1 MNKSVIKTKK
11 VIPLSPNEEK
21 TLRENEEKRKRILR
35 IQQARNQGKKIYEN
49 RIPNYNTSV
58 EEELKSLIR
67 LIQAQWNR
75 THIPKINNFFE
86 LKKLTKNYIDAAQM
100 NAKIQRNNKVLKRH
114 ENLIKLYEEKVIENE
129 KIVEVKRK
137 QCKETLE
144 KIKGI
149 TDYIRNQYD
158 TVTTSNWKDNIL
170 IDQYQIKQ
178 KKNNGKLE
186 NGNNIYMTFKDIKV
200 LQKKNYDGSSYRH
213 INNIILGN
221 SQSNNVFNT
230 TEVDN
235 KKLKESQMNIENN
248 QKKLKESLQITKE
261 RYRKAIAKVN
271 DEKQKEIFIR
281 NLKMLERIGKLQ
293 KKENINN
300 FFKGSKEQNVYNSN
314 KINFINANRNNYNIN
329 YYEND
334 KSLEKIP
341 NVIEKSYKKEPKN
354 VEILSYRNTNWTD
367 FKKNVKELNYKSSNM
382 KRGCRGSSKQNVY
395 GM

>member
-329 YYEND
+329 YYESIYN
-334 KSLEKIP
+334 LIFKI
-341 NVIEKSYKKEPKN
+341 IIK
-354 VEILSYRNTNWTD
+354 
-367 FKKNVKELNYKSSNM
+367 
-382 KRGCRGSSKQNVY
+382 
-395 GM
+395 